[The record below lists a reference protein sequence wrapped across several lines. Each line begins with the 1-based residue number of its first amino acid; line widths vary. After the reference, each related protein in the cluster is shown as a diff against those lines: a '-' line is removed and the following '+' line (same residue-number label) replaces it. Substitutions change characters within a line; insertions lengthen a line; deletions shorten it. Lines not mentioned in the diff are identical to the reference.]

1 MAMTMNGEVQLP
13 ASREVVWAKLNDP
26 EVLKACIPGCEELEK
41 TDEHG
46 FRAVAK
52 MKVGPV
58 SARFKGKVTLSDL
71 DPPNGYKISG
81 EGEGGVAGFAK
92 GGAAVKLAE
101 KDGGTL
107 LSYDVEAQIGG
118 KLAQLGQR
126 LINGTA
132 KKLAD
137 EDLQKF
143 LDTDKPT
150 SEKSANFMVKSNSNY
165 LDYAKEELRQLE
177 RLLQNARATAKKA
190 PRKRSMA
197 WEARGADRETS
208 FRRSFICG
216 CRSTFDHPAI

>member
-1 MAMTMNGEVQLP
+1 MAMTMTGEVQLSAP
-13 ASREVVWAKLNDP
+13 RQVVWEKLNDP
-26 EVLKACIPGCEELEK
+26 EVLKACIPGCEELTKSGDHQFE
-41 TDEHG
+41 
-46 FRAVAK
+46 AVAK

-92 GGAAVKLAE
+92 GGATVALSD

-126 LINGTA
+126 LINGAA

-137 EDLQKF
+137 EF
-143 LDTDKPT
+143 F
-150 SEKSANFMVKSNSNY
+150 ANF
-165 LDYAKEELRQLE
+165 AKAVQ
-177 RLLQNARATAKKA
+177 
-190 PRKRSMA
+190 
-197 WEARGADRETS
+197 G
-208 FRRSFICG
+208 
-216 CRSTFDHPAI
+216 